1 MKGTLRAVALVVLI
15 ASAGA
20 IAGLAV
26 GAIMGMSF
34 GDLAHLAVPIA
45 VSTVVTV
52 GAAITANAALRTTSL
67 RYRFVVVAVLGAGIA
82 LANLAVMARL
92 MLVSDHDIAIV
103 MLLVV
108 FGAGTAV
115 ALAMVLASSSTKA
128 VDRLVEGAGRIGDGD
143 LGTRI
148 GDLNAGPELDALAG
162 SLDAAA
168 DRLRVARESETQA
181 EQMRRDL
188 IVAVSH
194 DLRTP
199 LASLRAMVEA
209 IDDGVVQDPST
220 VRRYAGE
227 MRRSVEQ
234 LVTMVDD
241 LFELTQLDAGAIR
254 AETTRASLDD
264 VVRSALAAIEPTAQL
279 KGVEIVADL
288 EAARRRDVL
297 AAPRAGPAE
306 PPGERGPSHALRRD
320 DPDRSRER
328 RSRPDGGRRRYGGGD
343 RRGRPGTGL
352 RAVLPR
358 RPRSERDGSRIGPR
372 ARPADRDRDGRI
384 DRGGEP
390 ARCRFPLRRGASR
403 FLTPLPREF
412 RVSQGPRHRPVRWA
426 A

>member
-26 GAIMGMSF
+26 GAIMGMSS

-45 VSTVVTV
+45 VSTAVTV
-52 GAAITANAALRTTSL
+52 GAAITANAALRKTSL

-168 DRLRVARESETQA
+168 DRLRMARESETQA

-227 MRRSVEQ
+227 MRRSVDQ

-288 EAARRRDVL
+288 GAAAGATCSPRLVRVLQNLLVNAVRHTPSDGTIRIEAV
-297 AAPRAGPAE
+297 
-306 PPGERGPSHALRRD
+306 S
-320 DPDRSRER
+320 
-328 RSRPDGGRRRYGGGD
+328 GD
-343 RRGRPGTGL
+343 RVLTVAVEDTGEGIAAADLERVFEPFFRADPARSGTGAGL
-352 RAVLPR
+352 GLALAQRIVTAMGGSIEAESRLDV
-358 RPRSERDGSRIGPR
+358 GSRF
-372 ARPADRDRDGRI
+372 AVELPA
-384 DRGGEP
+384 
-390 ARCRFPLRRGASR
+390 F
-403 FLTPLPREF
+403 
-412 RVSQGPRHRPVRWA
+412 
-426 A
+426 

>member
-52 GAAITANAALRTTSL
+52 GTAITANAALRKTSL

-148 GDLNAGPELDALAG
+148 GRSERRTRAGRARGLAG
-162 SLDAAA
+162 RRRGSTPRGPRVGDPGRADAPRPDRGRLARPADAARQLA
-168 DRLRVARESETQA
+168 GDGRSDR
-181 EQMRRDL
+181 RRGRAGSIDG
-188 IVAVSH
+188 S
-194 DLRTP
+194 
-199 LASLRAMVEA
+199 SLR
-209 IDDGVVQDPST
+209 
-220 VRRYAGE
+220 RE

-279 KGVEIVADL
+279 KGVEMVADL
-288 EAARRRDVL
+288 GAAAGATCSPRLVRVLQNLLVNAVRHTPSDGTIRIEAVSGDSVL
-297 AAPRAGPAE
+297 TVAVEDTGKGSPRPTWNGCSSRSSAPTALGAGRE
-306 PPGERGPSHALRRD
+306 PD
-320 DPDRSRER
+320 W
-328 RSRPDGGRRRYGGGD
+328 
-343 RRGRPGTGL
+343 
-352 RAVLPR
+352 
-358 RPRSERDGSRIGPR
+358 
-372 ARPADRDRDGRI
+372 
-384 DRGGEP
+384 
-390 ARCRFPLRRGASR
+390 ASR
-403 FLTPLPREF
+403 
-412 RVSQGPRHRPVRWA
+412 SHSGS
-426 A
+426 

>member
-1 MKGTLRAVALVVLI
+1 MKSTLRAVALVVLI

-26 GAIMGMSF
+26 GAIMGMSS

-52 GAAITANAALRTTSL
+52 CAAITANAALRKTSL

-168 DRLRVARESETQA
+168 DRLRMARESETQA

-199 LASLRAMVEA
+199 LASLRAMVES

-227 MRRSVEQ
+227 MRRSVDQ

-254 AETTRASLDD
+254 AETTRAELGRRGSIGVGGDRTD
-264 VVRSALAAIEPTAQL
+264 GAAERGRDRRRSR
-279 KGVEIVADL
+279 G
-288 EAARRRDVL
+288 RGRRDVL
-297 AAPRAGPAE
+297 AAPRTGPAE
-306 PPGERGPSHALRRD
+306 PPGERGASHAVRRD

-328 RSRPDGGRRRYGGGD
+328 RSRPDGGCRRYGGRD
-343 RRGRPGTGL
+343 RGGRPGTGL
-352 RAVLPR
+352 RAVLPC
-358 RPRSERDGSRIGPR
+358 RPRTERDGSRIGPR
-372 ARPADRDRDGRI
+372 ARPTDRDRDGWI

-403 FLTPLPREF
+403 FLTSLPREF
-412 RVSQGPRHRPVRWA
+412 RVSQGPRHRAREMA